1 MKFDVLLRLLNE
13 ASEPTRLLSEM
24 AIFKCMPASNTRR
37 ILLNNQE
44 KLARPSD
51 RHGCLLTNEQ
61 VAQAVSQATTPC
73 KQPIADHSYLLW
85 QCLARHTCCPM
96 KDSPAGPVSLPWRR
110 DTISYWR
117 RKYHKADLHSLLFL
131 FFCEWNISCLL
142 SGLLLSNQSPPLG
155 FVHVQTGPL
164 LTGTHAC
171 RAMADFDFLQDAVA

>member
-1 MKFDVLLRLLNE
+1 MNSAPKYPNAHMKFDVLLRLLNE

-24 AIFKCMPASNTRR
+24 AIFKCMPASNTHR

-61 VAQAVSQATTPC
+61 VVPTVSQGTISC

-131 FFCEWNISCLL
+131 FFSVSETFHAFSQDSYCLTSHL
-142 SGLLLSNQSPPLG
+142 HWVS
-155 FVHVQTGPL
+155 FMYRRVH
-164 LTGTHAC
+164 C
-171 RAMADFDFLQDAVA
+171 